1 MLTTLREKLSGW
13 VAKVIFGLLIFVFSF
28 FGIESYFMAR
38 TASYVAKVGKSEIS
52 QQQLQ
57 DALNRARQQMAQSGQ
72 KLDPTVLES
81 TAFKLQVLDTLIDR
95 DLLQQA
101 GSQLGVMISDAQLR
115 QTIAALPYFQ
125 VDGHFDPATYQATL
139 GGMGMTAEAFQDSVR
154 SDLAVQFLPQAIS
167 ASAIATPADLDNFI
181 RIAMQTRDFRYA
193 LLPTP
198 GPTDANVSVAD
209 IKSYYVAHSAA
220 FMTPE
225 QIAVHY
231 IEVNAAT
238 LPPPPVPDDAS
249 LRALYARQKDRFVLP
264 EQRLASHILVA
275 LPANA
280 TPAQQ
285 KAALARA
292 EKIDALARAPGASF
306 AKLAEQYSDDLG
318 SKRQGGDLGWIRKG
332 DTDKAF
338 QSALFAMQKGEISA
352 PVLSPEGYHI
362 IDLRDIRAGRAK
374 TFAEARPELLTQAEK
389 DARDHA
395 FSRVAG
401 KLTDLIYQDPTSL
414 DTAAKTLDLP
424 IQTTPLFSRKG
435 GAGIAAN
442 PKVIEAAFSSQVLKD
457 RNTSDPI
464 NLGKDDVVV
473 VHLAEFKPAAPQ
485 PLAVVSDQ
493 IRSDILAARADA
505 AARAQ
510 ARKLEAALAKGGDL
524 TALAAEVG
532 ASVQSARDVGRNGGD
547 PANAK
552 LDPALLKQVFLMPQP
567 MVGKP
572 SVAQMDLGQGRYAL
586 VALDA
591 VHPGD
596 PAKLPTQLRQ
606 MYLDQLKQIYA
617 QAAASGFIAALRQH
631 TAVKIDTSRM

>member
-38 TASYVAKVGKSEIS
+38 TATYVAKVGKSEIS

-57 DALNRARQQMAQSGQ
+57 DALNRARQQMVQSGQ

-81 TAFKLQVLDTLIDR
+81 PAFKLRVLDTLVDR

-167 ASAIATPADLDNFI
+167 ASAIATPVDLDEFI

-198 GPTDANVSVAD
+198 APADTNVSAAE

-225 QIAVHY
+225 QVAVHY
-231 IEVNAAT
+231 IEVSAAT

-249 LRALYARQKDRFVLP
+249 LRALYARQKNRFVLP
-264 EQRLASHILVA
+264 EQRLASHILIA

-285 KAALARA
+285 KAALAKA
-292 EKIDALARAPGASF
+292 EKIDALARAPGADF
-306 AKLAEQYSDDLG
+306 AKLAERYSDDLG

-332 DTDKAF
+332 DTDRAF
-338 QSALFAMQKGEISA
+338 QSALFAMHKGEISP

-374 TFAEARPELLTQAEK
+374 VFSEARPELLVQAEK

-414 DTAAKTLDLP
+414 DTAAKTLNLP
-424 IQTTPLFSRKG
+424 IQTTPLFGRKG

-473 VHLAEFKPAAPQ
+473 VHLAEFRPAAPQ
-485 PLAVVSDQ
+485 PLATVSDQ
-493 IRSDILAARADA
+493 IRSDILAARAAA

-510 ARKLEAALAKGGDL
+510 AQKLEAALARGGDL
-524 TALAAEVG
+524 ATLAAEVG
-532 ASVQSARDVGRNGGD
+532 AGVQSASDVGRNGGD
-547 PANAK
+547 PASAK
-552 LDPALLKQVFLMPQP
+552 LDPVLLKQVFLMPRP
-567 MVGKP
+567 AAGKP

-596 PAKLPTQLRQ
+596 PAKLPAQLRQ
-606 MYLDQLKQIYA
+606 MYLDQLRQVYA

-631 TAVKIDTSRM
+631 TDIKIDASRM

>member
-28 FGIESYFMAR
+28 FGIESYFMAH
-38 TASYVAKVGKSEIS
+38 TATYVAKIGSSEIS

-57 DALNRARQQMAQSGQ
+57 DALNRARQQMVQSGQ
-72 KLDPTVLES
+72 KLDPAVLES
-81 TAFKLQVLDTLIDR
+81 PAFKRQVLDTLIDR
-95 DLLQQA
+95 DLLLQA
-101 GSQLGVMISDAQLR
+101 GTRLGVTVSDAQLR

-125 VDGHFDPATYQATL
+125 VDGHFDPTTYQATL
-139 GGMGMTAEAFQDSVR
+139 SGMGMTAESFQDSVR

-167 ASAIATPADLDNFI
+167 ASAIATPADLDAFI
-181 RIAMQTRDFRYA
+181 RVAMQTRDFRYA
-193 LLPTP
+193 LLPQPAPDDT
-198 GPTDANVSVAD
+198 TVSDAE
-209 IKSYYVAHSAA
+209 IRSYYAAHSAA

-225 QIAVHY
+225 QVAVHY

-238 LPPPPVPDDAS
+238 LPAPMPPDEAS
-249 LRALYARQKDRFVLP
+249 LQALYAKQKDRFVLP
-264 EQRLASHILVA
+264 EQRLASHILIA
-275 LPANA
+275 LPPNA

-285 KAALARA
+285 KAALAKA
-292 EKIDALARAPGASF
+292 EKIDSLAKAPGANF

-318 SKRQGGDLGWIRKG
+318 SKRQGGDLGWIRRG

-338 QSALFAMQKGEISA
+338 ESALFAMRKGEISA

-374 TFAEARPELLTQAEK
+374 TFAEVRTDLLAQAEK
-389 DARDHA
+389 DAREHA
-395 FSRVAG
+395 FSSIAG

-414 DTAAKTLDLP
+414 ATAAKTLNLP
-424 IQTTPLFSRKG
+424 VQTTPLFTRKG
-435 GAGIAAN
+435 GTGIAAN
-442 PKVIEAAFSSQVLKD
+442 PKVVEAAFSSQVLKD

-485 PLAVVSDQ
+485 PLAAVSDR
-493 IRSDILAARADA
+493 IRADILAARAAA

-510 ARKLEAALAKGGDL
+510 AQKLEAALAKGGDL
-524 TALAAEVG
+524 AALAAQVG
-532 ASVQSARDVGRNGGD
+532 SSVQSASDVGRNGGD
-547 PANAK
+547 TASAK

-567 MVGKP
+567 AAGKP
-572 SVAQMDLGQGRYAL
+572 SMAQVDLGHGRYAL

-596 PAKLPTQLRQ
+596 PAKMPLQLRQ

-617 QAAASGFIAALRQH
+617 QAAVSGFIEALHQH
-631 TAVKIDTSRM
+631 ADIKIDASRM

>member
-38 TASYVAKVGKSEIS
+38 TATYVAKVGKSEIS

-57 DALNRARQQMAQSGQ
+57 DALNRARQQMVQSGQ

-81 TAFKLQVLDTLIDR
+81 PAFKLQVLDTLVDR
-95 DLLQQA
+95 DLLQRA
-101 GSQLGVMISDAQLR
+101 GTRLGVMISDAQLR

-125 VDGHFDPATYQATL
+125 VDGHFDPTTYQATL
-139 GGMGMTAEAFQDSVR
+139 SGMGMTAEAFQDSVR

-167 ASAIATPADLDNFI
+167 ASAIVTPADLDAFI

-198 GPTDANVSVAD
+198 VPADTAVSTAE

-225 QIAVHY
+225 QVAVHY
-231 IEVNAAT
+231 IEVNAAA
-238 LPPPPVPDDAS
+238 LPPQTVPDEAS
-249 LRALYARQKDRFVLP
+249 LQALYAKQKDRFVLP
-264 EQRLASHILVA
+264 EQRLASHILIA

-280 TPAQQ
+280 TPVQQ
-285 KAALARA
+285 RAALAKA
-292 EKIDALARAPGASF
+292 EKIDALAKAPGANF
-306 AKLAEQYSDDLG
+306 AKLAEQYSEDLG

-332 DTDKAF
+332 DTDRAF
-338 QSALFAMQKGEISA
+338 ESALFAMHKGEISA

-362 IDLRDIRAGRAK
+362 IDLRNIRPGRAK
-374 TFAEARPELLTQAEK
+374 TFAEAQPQLLAQAQK
-389 DARDHA
+389 DARERA
-395 FSRVAG
+395 FSSVAG

-414 DTAAKTLDLP
+414 ATAAKTLNLP
-424 IQTTPLFSRKG
+424 IQTTPLFTRKG
-435 GAGIAAN
+435 GTGLAAN

-473 VHLAEFKPAAPQ
+473 VHLAEFKAAAPQ
-485 PLAVVSDQ
+485 PLVAVSDQ
-493 IRSDILAARADA
+493 IRTDILAARAAA

-510 ARKLEAALAKGGDL
+510 AQKLETALAKGGDL
-524 TALAAEVG
+524 AALAAQVG
-532 ASVQSARDVGRNGGD
+532 SSVQSASDIGRNGGD
-547 PANAK
+547 VTSAK

-567 MVGKP
+567 AAGKP
-572 SVAQMDLGQGRYAL
+572 SVARVDLGQGRYAL

-596 PAKLPTQLRQ
+596 PAKMPAQLRQ
-606 MYLDQLKQIYA
+606 MYLDQLKQVYA
-617 QAAASGFIAALRQH
+617 QAATSGFIAALRQH
-631 TAVKIDTSRM
+631 TDIKIDASRM